1 MTEAFACFGLASA
14 ISANSSTC
22 QSCARRMSCHA
33 EALSFVQ
40 SLPETPAIAKKRQA
54 LVLVGKALRAI
65 PHGGVGGKSV
75 PLIKKSVRGV
85 RRVLLDASQLDQIA
99 TFPPRVASQLKQLLE
114 RGWFDFAKGEI
125 RAGRNPADKGWK
137 KVFCELLING
147 NATRRDLELAFV
159 EQLDMSPG
167 SARAQVSVGISIF
180 AAGRLA
186 TEVSGR
192 VVLNPN

>member
-1 MTEAFACFGLASA
+1 MCR
-14 ISANSSTC
+14 NN
-22 QSCARRMSCHA
+22 H
-33 EALSFVQ
+33 
-40 SLPETPAIAKKRQA
+40 
-54 LVLVGKALRAI
+54 
-65 PHGGVGGKSV
+65 
-75 PLIKKSVRGV
+75 PLCSYK
-85 RRVLLDASQLDQIA
+85 
-99 TFPPRVASQLKQLLE
+99 LLE